1 MDPMAAKFLGA
12 GLACIGMGTAAIGVA
27 NVFGQFLLRGVA
39 QSVGGGRPDDDAVSR
54 LRAGRGVRHL
64 LAADRDAPPV
74 RALRLARTH
83 GRRSARLTAGVADG
97 REEGRTDRCAHRG
110 NRAGKKAPF
119 PPFDKTTFASQL
131 VWLAITF
138 VILYLLI
145 SRVAIPRIGGILA
158 ARTQRIEGD
167 FAAAQRMKEKSE
179 AALAAYEKS
188 LTEARNRAH
197 AIGTEIRDKLHAEGE
212 ERRKAI
218 EAKLNAQLA
227 EAEQTIATTKTAAM
241 ANVRSIAVDAAAA
254 IVERLIGTVPPAP
267 AVAAAVDEALKR

>member
-1 MDPMAAKFLGA
+1 MA
-12 GLACIGMGTAAIGVA
+12 
-27 NVFGQFLLRGVA
+27 
-39 QSVGGGRPDDDAVSR
+39 
-54 LRAGRGVRHL
+54 
-64 LAADRDAPPV
+64 
-74 RALRLARTH
+74 
-83 GRRSARLTAGVADG
+83 
-97 REEGRTDRCAHRG
+97 E
-110 NRAGKKAPF
+110 KKAASTGAHTEQPGGHKGAF

-167 FAAAQRMKEKSE
+167 FAAAQRMKEESE

-188 LTEARNRAH
+188 LAEARNRAH

-212 ERRKAI
+212 ERRKAL

-227 EAEQTIATTKTAAM
+227 EAEQTIAATKTAAM
-241 ANVRSIAVDAAAA
+241 SNVRGIAVDAAAA
-254 IVERLIGTVPPAP
+254 IVERLIGTAPPAP